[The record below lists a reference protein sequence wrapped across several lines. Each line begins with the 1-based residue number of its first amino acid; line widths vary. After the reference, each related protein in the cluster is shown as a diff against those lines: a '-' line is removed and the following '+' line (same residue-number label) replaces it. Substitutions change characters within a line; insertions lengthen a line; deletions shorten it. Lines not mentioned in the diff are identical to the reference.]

1 MSANTDISGQVSNTS
16 ASLGGSQQQQ
26 KMSGSQQQQRMVLYS
41 KNKYYSLI
49 SAMIHAAKEKSPQ
62 HKEALDAMHDAFR
75 HKCLNLTL
83 SLPGIAE
90 AFKFAVSGLQQVLGK
105 EM

>member
-16 ASLGGSQQQQ
+16 ASLG
-26 KMSGSQQQQRMVLYS
+26 GSQQQQRMVLYS

>member
-1 MSANTDISGQVSNTS
+1 MSANTDVSGQVSNTN
-16 ASLGGSQQQQ
+16 ANLG
-26 KMSGSQQQQRMVLYS
+26 GSQQQQRMVLYS
-41 KNKYYSLI
+41 RNKYYSLI

-75 HKCLNLTL
+75 QKCQNLAL
-83 SLPGIAE
+83 SLPGIGE
-90 AFKFAVSGLQQVLGK
+90 AFKFAVSGLQRVLGN